1 MKAGGTR
8 AGAAPEN
15 RDGGRR
21 AVVERLKEYGQ
32 TRADSDWNDRLV
44 MGDAIAQLPQSVQRP
59 MGLLARQGRAVRE
72 RAPQRRPPER
82 HLVVRPAAIR
92 VHAAAGPEQRHP
104 EAERER
110 SHKSCRR
117 RCSFRSA

>member
-32 TRADSDWNDRLV
+32 TRADLDWNDLDVETRRGQRGLADLAPV
-44 MGDAIAQLPQSVQRP
+44 VRCLSVSTGTHAIH
-59 MGLLARQGRAVRE
+59 
-72 RAPQRRPPER
+72 RPPPR
-82 HLVVRPAAIR
+82 LYARSSQTVL
-92 VHAAAGPEQRHP
+92 
-104 EAERER
+104 AEVPGSPRNPSVPR
-110 SHKSCRR
+110 
-117 RCSFRSA
+117 